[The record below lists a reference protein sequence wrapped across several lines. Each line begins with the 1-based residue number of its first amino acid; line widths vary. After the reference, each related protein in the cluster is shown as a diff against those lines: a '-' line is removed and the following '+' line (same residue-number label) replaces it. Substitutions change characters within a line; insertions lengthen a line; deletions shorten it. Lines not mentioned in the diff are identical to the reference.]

1 MILAL
6 ARLQLGSTCCVI
18 LWSPPAG
25 SPAYQ
30 VLRGTPTR
38 PPPIPPRS
46 VASLGGTTF
55 PRGDERASQI
65 PGEPPVRMPCSQTP
79 AGSQHQA
86 LDSDRIRTRLR
97 MFRRTRLPQTLP
109 LSASYQQPFNVSML
123 PSAPMKASVP
133 TKSYFGAQSHG
144 LHTRCLRSAA

>member
-30 VLRGTPTR
+30 VLRGAPTR

-55 PRGDERASQI
+55 PRGDERASQVPEGPHCVHALLSD
-65 PGEPPVRMPCSQTP
+65 PGGISTS
-79 AGSQHQA
+79 G
-86 LDSDRIRTRLR
+86 
-97 MFRRTRLPQTLP
+97 
-109 LSASYQQPFNVSML
+109 
-123 PSAPMKASVP
+123 
-133 TKSYFGAQSHG
+133 HG
-144 LHTRCLRSAA
+144 C